1 MRTFADANPWRVT
14 TAVRV
19 FALATAVGQ
28 LVGSGTLGHVGL
40 VALQLGCVA
49 AVCSA
54 LDLTPLGRRLPW
66 VTVLEGVAV
75 VGLLGLAHGPVGPLL
90 VYLAVPTVVAG
101 VRHGAIATLNTSLAT
116 GMSLLAIQAL
126 TWSHLE
132 TGPSL
137 GSVLPWLVLGLGA
150 GMLASHQTQ
159 SVRRLEAVRAPYAAA
174 NRLVGTLHSAAT
186 DLPQDL
192 DVILH
197 SRALECAVRP
207 LVGAEA
213 SAVLVRS
220 GLMTL
225 ETLTS
230 YGDLGAVDDE
240 LARRCMSAMRG
251 EQRGDKVALPLR
263 VGEHVFGALVLRCHR
278 PLANAVLASIQEQVD
293 ERAILL
299 DTAVL
304 LDGVRSLA
312 TNEERNRL
320 ARDIHDG
327 VAQQIVALGFLADD
341 LAALSHDPATRQGA
355 EDLRVEVTRLVNAL
369 RFSVFDLR
377 QDVADAGSLSGALS
391 DYVGQLGTHSDLQ
404 IHLTLDERGSRLP
417 RRTEEEL
424 LRIAQEAIA
433 NAHKH
438 AGATNVW
445 VRLTVHGTSVDLV
458 VEDDG
463 VGGASARP
471 GHYGLHTM
479 SERAQ
484 RIDAELDVVARHG
497 GGTAVTLATRPQTS
511 AGSGPDSTTATPTP
525 RTHGRHSHGDHHL
538 AGR

>member
-1 MRTFADANPWRVT
+1 MRTVADASPWRVT

-28 LVGSGTLGHVGL
+28 LVSADTLGIVGV

-54 LDLTPLGRRLPW
+54 LELTPLGRRLPW

-75 VGLLGLAHGPVGPLL
+75 VGLLGLANGPVEPLL

-101 VRHGAIATLNTSLAT
+101 VRHGALATVNTSLSTA
-116 GMSLLAIQAL
+116 MALLAIQAL
-126 TWSHLE
+126 TWSHVE
-132 TGPSL
+132 TGPTL

-197 SRALECAVRP
+197 SRALECTIRP
-207 LVGAEA
+207 LVGADA

-230 YGDLGAVDDE
+230 YGDLGVVDDE
-240 LARRCMSAMRG
+240 LARRCMSAMRA
-251 EQRGDKVALPLR
+251 EQRGTIVALPLR
-263 VGEHVFGALVLRCHR
+263 VGEHVFGALLLTCHR

-327 VAQQIVALGFLADD
+327 VAQQIVALGYLADD
-341 LAALSHDPATRQGA
+341 LAALSHDPDTRQGA

-391 DYVGQLGTHSDLQ
+391 DYAGQLGTHSDLR
-404 IHLTLDERGSRLP
+404 IHLTLDERGSRLT

-433 NAHKH
+433 NVHKH
-438 AGATNVW
+438 AHAVNVW
-445 VRLTVHGTSVDLV
+445 VRLEVHGTDATLV
-458 VEDDG
+458 VADDG
-463 VGGASARP
+463 VGGATSRP

-479 SERAQ
+479 RERAL
-484 RIDAELDVVARHG
+484 RIDADLEVGPRCD
-497 GGTAVTLATRPQTS
+497 GGTVVTLMTRREAPT
-511 AGSGPDSTTATPTP
+511 GSGPDSTTTP
-525 RTHGRHSHGDHHL
+525 RTDGRHSHGDHHL